1 MEPDCTTPA
10 GLRPPR
16 ISDAEIRAEIERRLS
31 GPPED
36 LVAYRVQ
43 RALEA
48 RHGSIPQMA
57 RVQRLLCE
65 MRLERQ
71 VPTPAARQPEADLD
85 GTSGQVRPYW
95 RRPPGRCAGC

>member
-1 MEPDCTTPA
+1 MQDGTGLHDTGRSGRPA
-10 GLRPPR
+10 R
-16 ISDAEIRAEIERRLS
+16 ISDAEIRVEIERRLS

-36 LVAYRVQ
+36 LVAYRIQ

-65 MRLERQ
+65 MQLQRQ
-71 VPTPAARQPEADLD
+71 APAPAPRQPTPRSTAPR
-85 GTSGQVRPYW
+85 
-95 RRPPGRCAGC
+95 